1 MTINP
6 FLIGVTMNLTTL
18 EYFVQVATEGSLTKA
33 ADKLFISQPTLSR
46 HMKNLE
52 AELNTQLFVRQSHSL
67 KLTENG
73 ITFLKAT
80 TKVIQDVD
88 ALKHFFDQHQT
99 ASNPTHYLNVGY
111 LENFRL
117 EKMYAVLDRI
127 SHENNIQFS
136 LFPDTPTNLS
146 KGLSS
151 GKYDLIYSLRPYTTD
166 NVLFKSTD
174 FLENHLQIALPINH
188 PLAAKPQLSFSDLKN
203 ETFILLDRDK
213 SPIIVDNVLSQGIK
227 NGYNLKANY
236 YVKNLSQGLSMTAL
250 GNGLAFLYSAMN
262 DGQLEKQYRIKIKD
276 LTDNF
281 GNQNIV
287 IAMKRSVDNALIGSI
302 FEKIIDTKKNR

>member
-1 MTINP
+1 
-6 FLIGVTMNLTTL
+6 MNLTTL

-117 EKMYAVLDRI
+117 EKMYAVLDQI

-188 PLAAKPQLSFSDLKN
+188 PLAMKPQLSFSDLKN

-236 YVKNLSQGLSMTAL
+236 YVKNLSQELSMTAL

>member
-1 MTINP
+1 
-6 FLIGVTMNLTTL
+6 MNLTTL
-18 EYFVQVATEGSLTKA
+18 KYFVQVATEGSLTKA

-174 FLENHLQIALPINH
+174 FLENHLEIALPINH

-236 YVKNLSQGLSMTAL
+236 YVKNLSQGLSMAAL

-276 LTDNF
+276 LTDNL

>member
-1 MTINP
+1 
-6 FLIGVTMNLTTL
+6 MNLTTL

-52 AELNTQLFVRQSHSL
+52 AELNTQLFVHQSHSL

-117 EKMYAVLDRI
+117 EKMYAVLDQI

-188 PLAAKPQLSFSDLKN
+188 PLAMKPQLSFSDLKN

-236 YVKNLSQGLSMTAL
+236 YVKNLSQVLSMTAL

>member
-188 PLAAKPQLSFSDLKN
+188 PLAAKPQLSFSD
-203 ETFILLDRDK
+203 
-213 SPIIVDNVLSQGIK
+213 
-227 NGYNLKANY
+227 
-236 YVKNLSQGLSMTAL
+236 
-250 GNGLAFLYSAMN
+250 
-262 DGQLEKQYRIKIKD
+262 
-276 LTDNF
+276 
-281 GNQNIV
+281 
-287 IAMKRSVDNALIGSI
+287 
-302 FEKIIDTKKNR
+302 

>member
-1 MTINP
+1 
-6 FLIGVTMNLTTL
+6 MNLTTL

-117 EKMYAVLDRI
+117 EKMYAVLDQI

-151 GKYDLIYSLRPYTTD
+151 G
-166 NVLFKSTD
+166 
-174 FLENHLQIALPINH
+174 
-188 PLAAKPQLSFSDLKN
+188 
-203 ETFILLDRDK
+203 
-213 SPIIVDNVLSQGIK
+213 
-227 NGYNLKANY
+227 
-236 YVKNLSQGLSMTAL
+236 MT
-250 GNGLAFLYSAMN
+250 
-262 DGQLEKQYRIKIKD
+262 
-276 LTDNF
+276 
-281 GNQNIV
+281 
-287 IAMKRSVDNALIGSI
+287 
-302 FEKIIDTKKNR
+302 

>member
-1 MTINP
+1 
-6 FLIGVTMNLTTL
+6 MNLTTL

-117 EKMYAVLDRI
+117 EKMYAVLDQI

-188 PLAAKPQLSFSDLKN
+188 PLAMKPQLSFSDLKN

-236 YVKNLSQGLSMTAL
+236 YVKNLSQD
-250 GNGLAFLYSAMN
+250 F
-262 DGQLEKQYRIKIKD
+262 Q
-276 LTDNF
+276 
-281 GNQNIV
+281 
-287 IAMKRSVDNALIGSI
+287 
-302 FEKIIDTKKNR
+302 